1 MAACR
6 AGSHLQGCHGTSL
19 SVLCIFMGSPSTL
32 DDTSFQ
38 VHQSVMIKFK
48 RGVQLGNVA
57 EEENGAG
64 AARLA
69 TVASAGTETTVHLQ
83 GTF

>member
-1 MAACR
+1 
-6 AGSHLQGCHGTSL
+6 
-19 SVLCIFMGSPSTL
+19 MGSPSTL

-38 VHQSVMIKFK
+38 VHQPVIIKFK

-57 EEENGAG
+57 DEENGAG

-69 TVASAGTETTVHLQ
+69 TVASAGTETTVTCRVHFDRFPTLAFFA
-83 GTF
+83 TVVINYR